1 MVGCG
6 VLMLAMFAYAF
17 WISARHRIAKP
28 RWFLKVALWSLPLP
42 WIASEAGWFVAE
54 YGRQPW
60 AIAEILPVHTAVSNL
75 AISDVVISLVGITL
89 FYGVMFWAAMY
100 LMIKFA
106 KKGPGE
112 PSETDVEVASLE
124 LPQETR

>member
-6 VLMLAMFAYAF
+6 FLMLAIFAYAF
-17 WISARHRIAKP
+17 WISARHRITKP
-28 RWFLKVALWSLPLP
+28 TWFLKTALISLPLP
-42 WIASEAGWFVAE
+42 WIACEAGWFVAE

-60 AIAEILPVHTAVSNL
+60 AIAEILPLHTAVSNL
-75 AISDVVISLVGITL
+75 AISDVVISLIAMTL
-89 FYGVMFWAAMY
+89 FYTVMLIAAMY

-112 PSETDVEVASLE
+112 SSEDDAKTQSLE
-124 LPQETR
+124 LPQEAN